1 MAEFAGLTHL
11 LAQQAERLGVNSAD
25 QSENLISSA
34 ASPSALDAVAAG
46 EPLTDRE
53 AFPAGSRLCLHRADE
68 PRIGCGRSDAGAGRP
83 IHYRLNTHCLPP
95 PQTLRILR
103 VGSPLSDLP
112 SAKSSRSGRVCV
124 PGAGRHR
131 PTQELRVRTLVF
143 VRTGPRTTLSDSQQA
158 SSAQADLFFQS
169 PEPPRP

>member
-1 MAEFAGLTHL
+1 MHTDDIGMAEFAGLTHL

-53 AFPAGSRLCLHRADE
+53 AFPAGSRLCLNRADQ
-68 PRIGCGRSDAGAGRP
+68 PRIARGRSDAGTGRP

-95 PQTLRILR
+95 PRRRDIDER
-103 VGSPLSDLP
+103 KMGSRRSF
-112 SAKSSRSGRVCV
+112 SS
-124 PGAGRHR
+124 
-131 PTQELRVRTLVF
+131 
-143 VRTGPRTTLSDSQQA
+143 GPV
-158 SSAQADLFFQS
+158 
-169 PEPPRP
+169 